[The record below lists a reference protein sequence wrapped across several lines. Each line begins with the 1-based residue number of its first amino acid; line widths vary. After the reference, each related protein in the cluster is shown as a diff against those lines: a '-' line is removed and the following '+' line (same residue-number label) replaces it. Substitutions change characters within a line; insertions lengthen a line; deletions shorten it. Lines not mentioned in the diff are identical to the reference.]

1 MKRYYWIIFSVEN
14 ASNAFSSNFSDFCL
28 FVAQRKNLIEKYQE
42 LNTLKFGTFN
52 GCGNELEDQ
61 YLMFKDIEMQT
72 DSYMSYDNEIQSY
85 YDVTRTKLVTITSLE
100 FEVFV
105 DWDNVVVSNISLA
118 WDGMRCI
125 RMYVDKYMD
134 LQKYNRDCI
143 ESMLVLLE
151 SYLSNEDAKLST
163 DDYYIIR
170 QCMDD
175 INELLPCGDNEEV
188 SEADEQV
195 LFRNLLIHESSF
207 K

>member
-14 ASNAFSSNFSDFCL
+14 VSNAFSSNFSDFCL

-42 LNTLKFGTFN
+42 LNTLNFGTFD
-52 GCGNELEDQ
+52 GYGTELEDQ

-85 YDVTRTKLVTITSLE
+85 YDITETKLVTITPLE

-105 DWDNVVVSNISLA
+105 DWDNIVVSNISLA
-118 WDGMRCI
+118 WDGIRCI

-143 ESMLVLLE
+143 KSMLDLLAL
-151 SYLSNEDAKLST
+151 YLSNEDDKLNT
-163 DDYYIIR
+163 DEYYIIR
-170 QCMDD
+170 QCMND
-175 INELLPCGDNEEV
+175 INELLQFGDSKEV
-188 SEADEQV
+188 SETDEQI